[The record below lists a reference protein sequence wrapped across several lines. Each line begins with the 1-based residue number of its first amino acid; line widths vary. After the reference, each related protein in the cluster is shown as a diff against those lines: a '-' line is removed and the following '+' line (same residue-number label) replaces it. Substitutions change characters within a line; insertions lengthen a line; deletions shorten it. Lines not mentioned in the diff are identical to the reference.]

1 MQVNNSNPLN
11 SNPSTSGAASPSGS
25 NSASSL
31 AQLSSNLN
39 NFLTLLTT
47 QLQYQDPLSPM
58 DSTQFTNQLVQFA
71 SVEQQIQSNKN
82 LESLISLQQT
92 NNMVGAVSY
101 IGKEVEVT
109 GQTATLKNGKATF
122 SYTLPSDANA
132 AVVGIYDANGKPVSV
147 SQAELT
153 KGRHDF
159 VWDGKD
165 AQGNAVPEG
174 QYTIQ
179 VTAVDSNNSQI
190 TPTYTTDGTVTS
202 VGIEKGVATLDLN
215 GVQVPLSNVVRVV
228 NGGSSGA

>member
-1 MQVNNSNPLN
+1 MDVTNTPS
-11 SNPSTSGAASPSGS
+11 STSSNTTGS

-71 SVEQQIQSNKN
+71 SVEQQIQANKN

-101 IGKEVEVT
+101 IGKQVEVT
-109 GQTATLKNGKATF
+109 GQTSTLKDGKATF
-122 SYTLPSDANA
+122 SYTLPTKASA
-132 AVVGIYDANGKPVSV
+132 AVVGIYDSNGKPVSV
-147 SQAELT
+147 AQGELT
-153 KGRHDF
+153 AGRHDY

-165 AQGNAVPEG
+165 SQGNAIPPG

-179 VTAVDSNNSQI
+179 VTAVDANNAQI
-190 TPTYTTDGTVTS
+190 TPTYTTVGTVST
-202 VGIEKGVATLDLN
+202 VGIENGVATLDLD
-215 GVQVPLSNVVRVV
+215 GVQVPLSNVVRVIDTT
-228 NGGSSGA
+228 SS